1 MFCPAR
7 TAGPPFSASLADW
20 GSLPFWIWAEIAKVM
35 KLSSSQPTAKIRI
48 QRSQGRLPPVS
59 RPKKPRMPPRP
70 PPDSRRMP
78 SRFGLRSRSRRLGRA
93 R

>member
-1 MFCPAR
+1 MFWPAS
-7 TAGPPFSASLADW
+7 TAGPPLSAFLADC

-35 KLSSSQPTAKIRI
+35 KLSRSQPTAKIRI

-59 RPKKPRMPPRP
+59 LPKKPRMPPPRP
-70 PPDSRRMP
+70 ESRRML
-78 SRFGLRSRSRRLGRA
+78 SRLGLRSRSRRLGRE